1 MMTGLKGQ
9 FMKYRKFHISAYLPT
24 IAPMA
29 RDGMNSPAGI
39 LMPKVKMVMM
49 SLKTRARASSQ
60 MAV

>member
-1 MMTGLKGQ
+1 M
-9 FMKYRKFHISAYLPT
+9 
-24 IAPMA
+24 APMA
-29 RDGMNSPAGI
+29 RDGMNRPAGI